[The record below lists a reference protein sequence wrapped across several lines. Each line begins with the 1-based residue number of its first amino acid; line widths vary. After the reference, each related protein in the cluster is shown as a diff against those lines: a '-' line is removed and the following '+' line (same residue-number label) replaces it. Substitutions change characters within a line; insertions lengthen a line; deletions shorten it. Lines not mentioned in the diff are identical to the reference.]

1 MRTIRRAAWIGGSAA
16 AFVALAGA
24 SACAQT
30 SASLREVSFGITPPT
45 AVTWPIY
52 VGDDLGFYK
61 RYGLS
66 PELIVV
72 GSAAA
77 GAQQMAAGEIDLSI
91 MSSTQLVEAVQGGA
105 DIEYFCNS
113 LGTPPY
119 TLVGQKQITKYADL
133 KGKLIIVG
141 GVNDITRVF
150 ADKMLAKAGLKP
162 GDYDYTYAGT
172 TPDRYAAL
180 RSGSVAAAILF
191 PPFDFRAEADG
202 YPVIGTLAQAIPE
215 FPFLGLAV
223 RRAFARSNPGVV
235 VAYAKGYLRAARWLT
250 DPANRDAATAIL
262 VKHTNGSPDDAR
274 KTYDELIVRDKV
286 FPTTGVMSQASIG
299 VVISSLVGLGV
310 VKAPAPPAEKFFDN
324 SFVRQALA
332 ELAREPR

>member
-1 MRTIRRAAWIGGSAA
+1 MGSAG

-24 SACAQT
+24 SAAAQT
-30 SASLREVSFGITPPT
+30 AAPLREISFGITPPT

-52 VGDDLGFYK
+52 VGEDLGFYK

-66 PELIVV
+66 PQQIVV

-119 TLVGQKQITKYADL
+119 TIVGQKNVTTYADL

-150 ADKMLAKAGLKP
+150 ADRMLAKAGLKP

-202 YPVIGTLAQAIPE
+202 YPVIGTLAQAIPQ

-223 RRAFARSNPGVV
+223 RRAYARSNPNVV
-235 VAYAKGYLRAARWLT
+235 VAYAKGYLRAARWLNE
-250 DPANRDAATAIL
+250 PANREQAIATL
-262 VKHTNGSPDDAR
+262 VKHTSGDPNDAR
-274 KTYDELIVRDKV
+274 KTYDELILRDKV
-286 FPTTGVMSQASIG
+286 FPTTGLLTAPSLG
-299 VVISSLVGLGV
+299 VVISALVGLGV
-310 VKAPAPPAEKFFDN
+310 VKPPAPAPEKFFDN
-324 SFVRQALA
+324 AYVRQALA